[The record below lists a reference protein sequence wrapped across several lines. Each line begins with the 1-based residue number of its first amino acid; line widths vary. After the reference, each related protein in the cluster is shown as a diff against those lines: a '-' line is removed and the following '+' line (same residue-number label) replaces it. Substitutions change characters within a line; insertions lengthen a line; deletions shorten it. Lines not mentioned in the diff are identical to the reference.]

1 MVGEGGE
8 KGKGRTS
15 FFCARRTSETCFF
28 LYSLRKQYKNELGY
42 YTITKMSQQQSSAYL
57 TAFNNHFSEF
67 IDDILSIFPD
77 NRDVLNAKNS
87 LVLLRKSNPKIIV
100 KFWRNYIV
108 RNYQAQIEAGD
119 CDFFLKK
126 DYRLDIES
134 TSSGAA
140 ADGIVEAIERFRTPL
155 ATLPADELQKCVKY
169 IQNLSKISLLYEP

>member
-1 MVGEGGE
+1 
-8 KGKGRTS
+8 
-15 FFCARRTSETCFF
+15 
-28 LYSLRKQYKNELGY
+28 
-42 YTITKMSQQQSSAYL
+42 MSQTSSPYL
-57 TAFNNHFSEF
+57 AAFNNHFSEF

-87 LVLLRKSNPKIIV
+87 LVLLRKSNPKIVI

-134 TSSGAA
+134 NGGAT
-140 ADGIVEAIERFRTPL
+140 DGMVEAIDRFRTPL
-155 ATLPADELQKCVKY
+155 ATLPEEELQKCVKY
-169 IQNLSKISLLYEP
+169 IQNLSKLSVLYEP

>member
-1 MVGEGGE
+1 MTPTPQVGDHCFL
-8 KGKGRTS
+8 
-15 FFCARRTSETCFF
+15 FFYI
-28 LYSLRKQYKNELGY
+28 LPKNNIKKNSPSILL
-42 YTITKMSQQQSSAYL
+42 TKMAQTSPYL
-57 TAFNNHFSEF
+57 SAFNNHFSEF

-87 LVLLRKSNPKIIV
+87 LVLLRKSNPKIVI

-126 DYRLDIES
+126 DYRLDIETNS
-134 TSSGAA
+134 GSSG

-155 ATLPADELQKCVKY
+155 STLPADELQKCVKY
-169 IQNLSKISLLYEP
+169 IQNLSKLSLLYEP